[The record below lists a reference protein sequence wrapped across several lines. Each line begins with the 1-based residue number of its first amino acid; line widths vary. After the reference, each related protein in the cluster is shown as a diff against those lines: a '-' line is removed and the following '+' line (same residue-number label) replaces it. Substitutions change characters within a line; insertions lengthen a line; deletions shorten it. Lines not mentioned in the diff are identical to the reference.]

1 MTLIFLFR
9 DTSAYLQGA
18 NYSTRNESLV
28 IPDLSGTSV
37 YLVAFDETDM
47 NYFLC
52 KYVFAESKYFWTLI
66 DMFDHMADAALISD
80 TDLFFAAKEDITNRL
95 MMTRI
100 SKLAS
105 WWHPTIDDSDV
116 KIFNFTNHLDF
127 PSLTVSDHNIEW
139 GK

>member
-52 KYVFAESKYFWTLI
+52 KYVFAESKYF
-66 DMFDHMADAALISD
+66 
-80 TDLFFAAKEDITNRL
+80 
-95 MMTRI
+95 
-100 SKLAS
+100 
-105 WWHPTIDDSDV
+105 
-116 KIFNFTNHLDF
+116 
-127 PSLTVSDHNIEW
+127 
-139 GK
+139 